1 MYDIERDEAE
11 NLIDDTKHDVA
22 AARVK
27 AEKLEQEVKRQAAR
41 VRDITGSTEAERRE
55 IDNLQRKI
63 AENEAVS

>member
-22 AARVK
+22 AA
-27 AEKLEQEVKRQAAR
+27 RQAAR